1 MEPFSEDEIIEEAPT
16 APATPA
22 PAPARTEPVKGATG
36 GPKKKA
42 GGAGNQS
49 LLNFFSK
56 K

>member
-1 MEPFSEDEIIEEAPT
+1 MEPFSEDEIIEP
-16 APATPA
+16 PA
-22 PAPARTEPVKGATG
+22 PAPARVEKPAADTASKGKSETA

-42 GGAGNQS
+42 GGNQS